1 MNLPPQKKWQK
12 KNRLSINPFSSLD
25 YISRPF
31 QPLPGVFL
39 WANNKGAFPVPP
51 GKTPIN
57 NLMKDR
63 TSLTLRSDLTDL
75 LGKAVKEKVSLPFL
89 SSIIPRYTMEARHS
103 VPTEEI
109 RRPRMARSKSSKRS
123 SGSSRPTDRRRSPS
137 VTPRLARSD
146 GGIAA
151 WDILAG

>member
-63 TSLTLRSDLTDL
+63 TSLN
-75 LGKAVKEKVSLPFL
+75 F
-89 SSIIPRYTMEARHS
+89 
-103 VPTEEI
+103 EI
-109 RRPRMARSKSSKRS
+109 
-123 SGSSRPTDRRRSPS
+123 GSYRSPGEGS
-137 VTPRLARSD
+137 QRKGIPSFSQFYYPALYDGSTPLRANGGDPATPD
-146 GGIAA
+146 GPLQVFQKIIRIFQTHRQA
-151 WDILAG
+151 